1 LAFRRLVAAA
11 AADLD
16 ELVGH
21 QPRLLGRVELGQRGL
36 DADVVAAGVR
46 VPRVSL
52 TGGTHVLRRK
62 EAFKAT
68 ARRMR
73 EREEAFGPHQR
84 CRARAAAQPLPACC
98 ATAAR
103 PAAASGGGREGG
115 GGGQL
120 RRAARDRRRRHHPH
134 LLATPSPSA
143 PPPSLEGKG
152 GREEE
157 EREKEGGRSAPLVPN
172 AVVVAPGGG
181 VGRREE
187 AKRGATGGRPRF
199 FSWRRQSG
207 RFSWRRLSGRHGRF
221 VSTVGIK
228 LRWTNG
234 RRR

>member
-1 LAFRRLVAAA
+1 M
-11 AADLD
+11 
-16 ELVGH
+16 
-21 QPRLLGRVELGQRGL
+21 
-36 DADVVAAGVR
+36 
-46 VPRVSL
+46 
-52 TGGTHVLRRK
+52 LRRK

-84 CRARAAAQPLPACC
+84 YRARAAAQPLPACC

-103 PAAASGGGREGG
+103 PPPPREEGGREEEEGSYG
-115 GGGQL
+115 APLATGAVAITLTCRL
-120 RRAARDRRRRHHPH
+120 RRRLAPRRRH
-134 LLATPSPSA
+134 LR
-143 PPPSLEGKG
+143 EREG
-152 GREEE
+152 GREE